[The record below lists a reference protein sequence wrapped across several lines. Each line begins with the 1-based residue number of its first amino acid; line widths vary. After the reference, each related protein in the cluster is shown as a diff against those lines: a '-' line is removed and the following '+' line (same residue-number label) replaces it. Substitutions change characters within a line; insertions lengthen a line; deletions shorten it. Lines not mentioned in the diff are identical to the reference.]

1 MSHRVYFFLYLYLYL
16 CLYLYNQ
23 SMEPSDD
30 KFAEKFA
37 EYMKQMSKSARAML
51 SRASIPRDLRDKIMN
66 DTIYGNW
73 SEPLAGVEYESFRE
87 MIDTY
92 HIIHASVL
100 KLYPELDPSWLIQLI
115 ETFIEFLK
123 TTPPNSVPI
132 FDLLRPIV
140 MENQYLT
147 LSQVY
152 ESHEKIPGKYRTW
165 VKRFIKYPY
174 KPVELEAL
182 MQERGVTDESL
193 GHYLKDSGIAVDG
206 DIGKGITRFFDKV
219 VVILSDIFDEMTN
232 NRRYIIV
239 TESECPPNE
248 LYERLFLEQESMAEE
263 GSPTRASLII
273 RVIVFDMIP
282 IFEMLKLLDRK
293 YLPFLTFERMLK
305 LDSALKNFK
314 DYELKKFKD
323 SGLKKKKGGGG
334 LTLKKRSN
342 KRRSNKRR
350 SKLRRKFHF

>member
-1 MSHRVYFFLYLYLYL
+1 
-16 CLYLYNQ
+16 
-23 SMEPSDD
+23 MEPSDD

-37 EYMKQMSKSARAML
+37 EYMKEMSTTARDRLCSAH
-51 SRASIPRDLRDKIMN
+51 IPGELRDKIMN
-66 DTIYGNW
+66 DTSYGNW
-73 SEPLAGVEYESFRE
+73 SKQLAPLAGVESFRE
-87 MIDTY
+87 MIDIY
-92 HIIHASVL
+92 YIIHESVL
-100 KLYPELDPSWLIQLI
+100 QLYPGLDPSWLIQLI

-165 VKRFIKYPY
+165 VKRFIKYHY
-174 KPVELEAL
+174 EPVEFEAL
-182 MQERGVTDESL
+182 MQERGITDESL
-193 GHYLKDSGIAVDG
+193 GHHPLKDSGMAVDSV
-206 DIGKGITRFFDKV
+206 IGKGITRFFDKV
-219 VVILSDIFDEMTN
+219 VVILSDIFDEMTEYS
-232 NRRYIIV
+232 RLFLV
-239 TESECPPNE
+239 TESKCPPNE
-248 LYERLFLEQESMAEE
+248 LYKRLFSMQESMAEE

-282 IFEMLKLLDRK
+282 IFERLKLLDRK

-342 KRRSNKRR
+342 KRRINNRR

>member
-1 MSHRVYFFLYLYLYL
+1 
-16 CLYLYNQ
+16 
-23 SMEPSDD
+23 MEPSDD

-37 EYMKQMSKSARAML
+37 EYMKEMSTTARDRLCSAH
-51 SRASIPRDLRDKIMN
+51 IPGELRDKIIN
-66 DTIYGNW
+66 DTSYGNW
-73 SEPLAGVEYESFRE
+73 SKQLAPLAEVESFRE
-87 MIDTY
+87 MIDIY
-92 HIIHASVL
+92 YIIHESVL
-100 KLYPELDPSWLIQLI
+100 QLYPGLDPSWLIQII

-123 TTPPNSVPI
+123 TTPQNSVPI

-152 ESHEKIPGKYRTW
+152 ARYEGMPGKYRTW
-165 VKRFIKYPY
+165 VERFIKYPY
-174 KPVELEAL
+174 KPVELEEL
-182 MQERGVTDESL
+182 MQERGITDESL
-193 GHYLKDSGIAVDG
+193 GHYLEDSGIAVDG

-232 NRRYIIV
+232 NRRYIIA

-248 LYERLFLEQESMAEE
+248 LYERLFLEQESLKEE
-263 GSPTRASLII
+263 DSPKRASLTI
-273 RVIVFDMIP
+273 RCSVFDMIP

-323 SGLKKKKGGGG
+323 SGLKKKKLSNQGGGG
-334 LTLKKRSN
+334 LTRKNRNN

>member
-1 MSHRVYFFLYLYLYL
+1 MQIIAFIFFILTLINT
-16 CLYLYNQ
+16 YNPFYP
-23 SMEPSDD
+23 SMEPPGA
-30 KFAEKFA
+30 KFAKH
-37 EYMKQMSKSARAML
+37 MKQMSKSARAML

-87 MIDTY
+87 MIDIY
-92 HIIHASVL
+92 YIIHESVL
-100 KLYPELDPSWLIQLI
+100 QLYPGLDPSWLIQII

-165 VKRFIKYPY
+165 VKRFIKYHY
-174 KPVELEAL
+174 EPVEFEAL
-182 MQERGVTDESL
+182 MQERGITDESL
-193 GHYLKDSGIAVDG
+193 GHYLEDSGIAVDG

-282 IFEMLKLLDRK
+282 IFERLVNLNRK
-293 YLPFLTFERMLK
+293 YGEPPQKYRKYIEPLTFDKMLK
-305 LDSALKNFK
+305 LDS
-314 DYELKKFKD
+314 ELKANQ
-323 SGLKKKKGGGG
+323 GGGGGGG
-334 LTLKKRSN
+334 LTR
-342 KRRSNKRR
+342 KRRINKI
-350 SKLRRKFHF
+350 

>member
-1 MSHRVYFFLYLYLYL
+1 
-16 CLYLYNQ
+16 
-23 SMEPSDD
+23 MEPPGA
-30 KFAEKFA
+30 KFAKH
-37 EYMKQMSKSARAML
+37 MKQMSKSARAML

-73 SEPLAGVEYESFRE
+73 SEPLVGVEYESFRE

-147 LSQVY
+147 MSQVY
-152 ESHEKIPGKYRTW
+152 ESHEKIPGKYRAW
-165 VKRFIKYPY
+165 VERFIKYPY

-193 GHYLKDSGIAVDG
+193 GHYLEDSGIAVDSV
-206 DIGKGITRFFDKV
+206 IGKGITRFFDEV
-219 VVILSDIFDEMTN
+219 VVILSDIFDEMTEYS
-232 NRRYIIV
+232 RLFLV
-239 TESECPPNE
+239 TESKCPPNE
-248 LYERLFLEQESMAEE
+248 LYKRLFSMQESMAEE
-263 GSPTRASLII
+263 GSPTRASLTI
-273 RVIVFDMIP
+273 RCSVFDMIP

-293 YLPFLTFERMLK
+293 YLPFLTFEKMLK
-305 LDSALKNFK
+305 LDSELKNFK
-314 DYELKKFKD
+314 DELKKFKD

-342 KRRSNKRR
+342 KRRS
-350 SKLRRKFHF
+350 KLRRKFHF

>member
-1 MSHRVYFFLYLYLYL
+1 
-16 CLYLYNQ
+16 
-23 SMEPSDD
+23 MEPPGA
-30 KFAEKFA
+30 KFAKH
-37 EYMKQMSKSARAML
+37 MKQMSKSARAML

-73 SEPLAGVEYESFRE
+73 SEPLVGVEYESFRE

-100 KLYPELDPSWLIQLI
+100 QLYPGLDPSWLIQII

-147 LSQVY
+147 LSQLSQNQYLTLSQLSQVY
-152 ESHEKIPGKYRTW
+152 ARYAGMPGKYRTW
-165 VKRFIKYPY
+165 VERFIKYPY

-193 GHYLKDSGIAVDG
+193 GHYLEDSGIAVDG
-206 DIGKGITRFFDKV
+206 DIGKGITHFFDEV

-239 TESECPPNE
+239 TESKCPPNE
-248 LYERLFLEQESMAEE
+248 LYKRLFSMQESMAEE
-263 GSPTRASLII
+263 GSPKRASLTI
-273 RVIVFDMIP
+273 RCSVFDMIP
-282 IFEMLKLLDRK
+282 IFERLVNLNRK
-293 YLPFLTFERMLK
+293 YGEPPQKYRKYIEPLTFDKMLK
-305 LDSALKNFK
+305 LDS
-314 DYELKKFKD
+314 ELKANQ
-323 SGLKKKKGGGG
+323 GGGGG
-334 LTLKKRSN
+334 LTR
-342 KRRSNKRR
+342 KRRINNRR

>member
-1 MSHRVYFFLYLYLYL
+1 M
-16 CLYLYNQ
+16 
-23 SMEPSDD
+23 M
-30 KFAEKFA
+30 
-37 EYMKQMSKSARAML
+37 
-51 SRASIPRDLRDKIMN
+51 
-66 DTIYGNW
+66 
-73 SEPLAGVEYESFRE
+73 
-87 MIDTY
+87 DTY

-100 KLYPELDPSWLIQLI
+100 KLYPGLDPSWLIQII

-152 ESHEKIPGKYRTW
+152 ESHEKIPGKYRAW
-165 VKRFIKYPY
+165 VERFIKYPY

-182 MQERGVTDESL
+182 MQARGVTDESL

-206 DIGKGITRFFDKV
+206 DIGKGITRFFDEV

-232 NRRYIIV
+232 NRRYIIA
-239 TESECPPNE
+239 TKSKCPPNE
-248 LYERLFLEQESMAEE
+248 LYERLFLEQESLKEE
-263 GSPTRASLII
+263 DSPKRASLTI
-273 RVIVFDMIP
+273 RCSVFDMIP

-293 YLPFLTFERMLK
+293 YLPFLTFEKMLK
-305 LDSALKNFK
+305 LDSELKNFK
-314 DYELKKFKD
+314 DELKKFKD

-334 LTLKKRSN
+334 LTLKKRIN
-342 KRRSNKRR
+342 NRR

>member
-1 MSHRVYFFLYLYLYL
+1 MQIIAFIFFILTLINT
-16 CLYLYNQ
+16 YNPFYP
-23 SMEPSDD
+23 SMEPGA
-30 KFAEKFA
+30 KFAEH
-37 EYMKQMSKSARAML
+37 MKQMSKSARAML

-115 ETFIEFLK
+115 DTFIEFLK

-165 VKRFIKYPY
+165 VKRFIKYHY
-174 KPVELEAL
+174 EPVEFEAL
-182 MQERGVTDESL
+182 MQERGITDESL
-193 GHYLKDSGIAVDG
+193 GHHRLKDSGIAVDSV
-206 DIGKGITRFFDKV
+206 IGKGITRFFDKV
-219 VVILSDIFDEMTN
+219 VVILSDIFDEMTEYS
-232 NRRYIIV
+232 RLFLV
-239 TESECPPNE
+239 TESKCPPNE
-248 LYERLFLEQESMAEE
+248 LYKRLFSMQESMAEE

-282 IFEMLKLLDRK
+282 IFERLVNLNRK
-293 YLPFLTFERMLK
+293 YGEPPQKYRKYIEPLTFDKMLK
-305 LDSALKNFK
+305 LDS
-314 DYELKKFKD
+314 ELKANQ
-323 SGLKKKKGGGG
+323 GGGGGGG
-334 LTLKKRSN
+334 LTR
-342 KRRSNKRR
+342 KRRIHKI
-350 SKLRRKFHF
+350 